1 MKKLAGLMAPALAL
15 MLAAVPALGNER
27 PPDPIAW
34 KCYMCTPEERMD
46 IALSKGPGEHYVYTG
61 GTSDSSI
68 YGYRVTLQAGQL
80 VAENF
85 DPVYWIKNQ
94 YRTMM
99 FAFDNDRGLF
109 VKEFGTVNLYPPES
123 PHARS
128 DSRLWGH
135 HVSALNPVSAEAREI
150 ARRSVEARMRSLLQA
165 DPEHGRFLRFEFQL
179 DGSAP
184 LIVRLN
190 IIFSQLGYVE
200 YFLDHDT
207 RTWHYLESGDQYHKI
222 QESPDDFVAADGG
235 PKTFR
240 YPSSN
245 RELQSYFVTRARW
258 AGANIVGHLPT
269 QTAVQFDCS
278 RFDGK
283 LQCYIN

>member
-1 MKKLAGLMAPALAL
+1 MKKLAGPLAPVLAL
-15 MLAAVPALGNER
+15 MLAGVPAQGNER

-46 IALSKGPGEHYVYTG
+46 IALGKGPGEHYVYTG
-61 GTSDSSI
+61 GTSTANI
-68 YGYRVTLQAGQL
+68 YGYRVTPQAGQL
-80 VAENF
+80 VAEYF
-85 DPVYWIKNQ
+85 EPVYWIKEQ

-99 FAFDNDRGLF
+99 FAFDKDRGQF
-109 VKEFGTVNLYPPES
+109 VKEYDTVNLYPPES

-190 IIFSQLGYVE
+190 MFSHLGYVE
-200 YFLDHDT
+200 YFLDHDS
-207 RTWHYLESGDQYHKI
+207 RTWHYLRSGDGNNLI
-222 QESPDDFVAADGG
+222 QESPDDFVAEDGG

-240 YPSSN
+240 YPAIN
-245 RELQSYFVTRARW
+245 RELHPYFVTRARW
-258 AGANIVGHLPT
+258 AGADIVGHLPT
-269 QTAVQFDCS
+269 QSAVQFDCS
-278 RFDGK
+278 RFDGR